1 MLNIYLAN
9 LVLCLLLYSEN
20 IILFLILSIFLDIV
34 SQSFLGLHAVIFILC
49 KRLVEND
56 LSFNQGLALF
66 LFMNYV
72 LFFIREIQNAVFYG
86 YIDFNI
92 TLFNNLEL
100 LICATIFTC
109 INQLKKVF
117 I

>member
-20 IILFLILSIFLDIV
+20 IFLFLILSIFLDII

-49 KRLVEND
+49 KKLVEND
-56 LSFNQGLALF
+56 LSFKQGLVLF

-72 LFFIREIQNAVFYG
+72 LFFIREIQKMLFSMVISTLTSLYL
-86 YIDFNI
+86 I
-92 TLFNNLEL
+92 TWNYSYVQPYSPVS
-100 LICATIFTC
+100 
-109 INQLKKVF
+109 IN
-117 I
+117 

>member
-9 LVLCLLLYSEN
+9 LVLCMLLYLEN
-20 IILFLILSIFLDIV
+20 FSLFLILSLFLDLA
-34 SQSFLGLHAVIFILC
+34 SQSFLGLHAVIFIVFKKLI
-49 KRLVEND
+49 END
-56 LSFNQGLALF
+56 LSFYQGLALF
-66 LFMNYV
+66 LFINYV
-72 LFFIREIQNAVFYG
+72 LFFVREIQNAIFYG
-86 YIDFNI
+86 YTDFHI

-100 LICATIFTC
+100 LICAIIFTC